1 MVNRPG
7 ASNRFAVA
15 ESSELSIS
23 MSVMDRHEGHPPEFE
38 PLAELI
44 EIAKRRA
51 ILIERMSST
60 LSIFHGCTDSLP
72 ADGHGRYCEPRPFS
86 W

>member
-23 MSVMDRHEGHPPEFE
+23 MSVMDRHERHPQEFE

-51 ILIERMSST
+51 ILIERMRTCLANGSPSE
-60 LSIFHGCTDSLP
+60 LREIAEAVCGLRS
-72 ADGHGRYCEPRPFS
+72 E
-86 W
+86 

>member
-15 ESSELSIS
+15 ESPELAIS
-23 MSVMDRHEGHPPEFE
+23 MSVMDGHERYSREFG

-44 EIAKRRA
+44 EIAKKRA
-51 ILIERMSST
+51 ILIERMRTCLANGS
-60 LSIFHGCTDSLP
+60 LSELREIAEAVCGLKF
-72 ADGHGRYCEPRPFS
+72 E
-86 W
+86 